1 MVYYFSSSE
10 AGVYNLHGLR
20 FDSATGRT
28 LGAPIQITSFDSP
41 ARTITPHLANGEL
54 GLAPGR
60 LALPILEATG
70 SIWMLDNVDK

>member
-1 MVYYFSSSE
+1 MVYYFSSSA
-10 AGVYNLHGLR
+10 AGVYNLHGLG

-41 ARTITPHLANGEL
+41 ARTITPNLGDGEL